1 MKKNKLFYLLS
12 IATVVSIALP
22 TTIIYARESDEAP
35 RGSDGSGD
43 SAVSIQVRSD
53 LKDDDTGDDD
63 SITSTSSVKLRGDG
77 TVDDDS
83 SVEQER
89 SDDDSNDVA
98 EEHRS
103 SVSAFVQNLL
113 DLADEDKSGIGEQVR
128 EVAKEQNDS
137 KERVAKAVEE
147 VQKRSK
153 INIFIFGPDF
163 KNIGKIRSEIVQTEN
178 RIEKLNKLLT
188 GTSTTTISA
197 STTLEVENL
206 RIEQEKLNNF
216 VIENENV
223 FSLLGWFVKLFSK

>member
-22 TTIIYARESDEAP
+22 TAIIYARESDEAP

-53 LKDDDTGDDD
+53 LKDDDTG
-63 SITSTSSVKLRGDG
+63 
-77 TVDDDS
+77 
-83 SVEQER
+83 
-89 SDDDSNDVA
+89 DDDSNDVA

>member
-22 TTIIYARESDEAP
+22 TAIIYARESDEAP

-98 EEHRS
+98 E
-103 SVSAFVQNLL
+103 
-113 DLADEDKSGIGEQVR
+113 
-128 EVAKEQNDS
+128 EQNDS